1 MFRSSPATLLPKPF
15 ARPTFLKTM
24 AFFPV
29 TEGDL
34 CSPPWLRDC
43 RRLLQLFWEVSALTP
58 GFVPC
63 CDR

>member
-15 ARPTFLKTM
+15 ARPSFLKTM
-24 AFFPV
+24 SFFPV

-34 CSPPWLRDC
+34 CSLWLRDC
-43 RRLLQLFWEVSALTP
+43 RRLLQLFWEISALTP